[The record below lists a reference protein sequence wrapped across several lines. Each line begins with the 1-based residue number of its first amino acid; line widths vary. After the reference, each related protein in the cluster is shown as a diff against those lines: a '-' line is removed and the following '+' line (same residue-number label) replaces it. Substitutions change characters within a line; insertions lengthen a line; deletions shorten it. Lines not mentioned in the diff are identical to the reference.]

1 MSTIATTNI
10 KEPSSATNNI
20 TLTSGGDTT
29 ISGNATVTGTPT
41 FGGLTYPTADGTAS
55 QVLTTN
61 GSGTLSFASPLTYDT
76 AHTFDNTTN
85 EKTFT
90 GIPSTAKRI
99 TMMVQGVSAASNAA
113 AQMCVRVGTSAGLNT
128 STIYS
133 YSMSYGSFFQT
144 TTTGSY
150 FGLTHDNYN
159 AASNAYDGIIQV
171 VKLSTTENK
180 WVFSA
185 QLAVSGGYVNES
197 AGSID
202 LSSGVLDRIQL
213 LHGGAINYDGG
224 TVNIMYES

>member
-20 TLTSGGDTT
+20 TLTSGGATT
-29 ISGNATVTGTPT
+29 I
-41 FGGLTYPTADGTAS
+41 GGLTYPTADGTAS
-55 QVLTTN
+55 QVLKTD

-99 TMMVQGVSAASNAA
+99 TMMVQGVSAASDAVE
-113 AQMCVRVGTSAGLNT
+113 QILVRVGTSAGLNT
-128 STIYS
+128 SSIYS
-133 YSMSYGSFFQT
+133 WCVTYGSLSESAQT
-144 TTTGSY
+144 GTYWSLVHTNFTA
-150 FGLTHDNYN
+150 N
-159 AASNAYDGIIQV
+159 ANVFDGIIQV
-171 VKLSTTENK
+171 VKLGTTGNK

-185 QLAVSGGYVNES
+185 QLGQINGGQVNNS

-202 LSSGVLDRIQL
+202 LGSDVLDRIQL
-213 LHGGAINYDGG
+213 LHGSGINYDAG

>member
-29 ISGNATVTGTPT
+29 ISGNATVTGTLNN
-41 FGGLTYPTADGTAS
+41 LTYPTADGTAG
-55 QVLTTN
+55 QVLKTD

-99 TMMVQGVSAASNAA
+99 TMMVENVSAASGAST
-113 AQMCVRVGTSAGLNT
+113 QILVRVGTSAGLNT
-128 STIYS
+128 STIYNWNVS
-133 YSMSYGSFFQT
+133 YSSVAENNSADT
-144 TTTGSY
+144 NWRV
-150 FGLTHDNYN
+150 LH
-159 AASNAYDGIIQV
+159 SNFTDAVNVITGIIQI
-171 VKLSTTENK
+171 VKVGTTGNK
-180 WVFSA
+180 WVFFG
-185 QLAVSGGYVNES
+185 QLGVGPGGQNNNS

-202 LSSGVLDRIQL
+202 LGSGVLDRIQL
-213 LHGGAINYDGG
+213 LHGSAINYDGG

>member
-29 ISGNATVTGTPT
+29 ISGNATIS
-41 FGGLTYPTADGTAS
+41 GLTYPTADGTAN
-55 QVLTTN
+55 QVLKTN
-61 GSGTLSFASPLTYDT
+61 GSGTLSFASPFTYDT

-113 AQMCVRVGTSAGLNT
+113 EQILVRVGTSAGLTT
-128 STIYS
+128 SSIYS
-133 YSMSYGSFFQT
+133 WNVSYINLGEAAQTGTYWRLAHSNFSGSGNT
-144 TTTGSY
+144 
-150 FGLTHDNYN
+150 
-159 AASNAYDGIIQV
+159 YDGIIQV
-171 VKLSTTENK
+171 VKLGTTGNK

-185 QLAVSGGYVNES
+185 QLGMPVGGQINNS

-202 LSSGVLDRIQL
+202 LGSDVLDRIQL
-213 LHGGAINYDGG
+213 LHGSAINYDAG

>member
-29 ISGNATVTGTPT
+29 ISGNATIS
-41 FGGLTYPTADGTAS
+41 GLTYPTADGTAG
-55 QVLTTN
+55 QVLKTD
-61 GSGTLSFASPLTYDT
+61 GSGTLSFASPFTYGT

-99 TMMVQGVSAASNAA
+99 TMIIQGVSTASNATE
-113 AQMCVRVGTSAGLNT
+113 QILVRVGTSAGLTT
-128 STIYS
+128 SSIYTWTVS
-133 YSMSYGSFFQT
+133 YVNVSESAQT
-144 TTTGSY
+144 GTYWKLIHG
-150 FGLTHDNYN
+150 NYID
-159 AASNAYDGIIQV
+159 AANVFDGIIEL
-171 VKLSTTENK
+171 VKLGTTGNK

-185 QLAVSGGYVNES
+185 QLGMPNGGQINNS

-202 LSSGVLDRIQL
+202 LGSDVLDRIQL
-213 LHGGAINYDGG
+213 LHGSAINYDAG

>member
-20 TLTSGGDTT
+20 TLTNGGDTT
-29 ISGNATVTGTPT
+29 ISGNATISGTINN
-41 FGGLTYPTADGTAS
+41 LTYPTADGTAS

-99 TMMVQGVSAASNAA
+99 TMVVQGVSAASNAA
-113 AQMCVRVGTSAGLNT
+113 AQICVRVGTSAGLNT
-128 STIYS
+128 SGIYS
-133 YSMSYGSFFQT
+133 HSVSYGSFVET
-144 TTTGSY
+144 SATASY
-150 FGLTHDNYN
+150 FGLTHSNYT
-159 AASNAYDGIIQV
+159 AASNTYDGIIQI

>member
-29 ISGNATVTGTPT
+29 ISGNATISGI
-41 FGGLTYPTADGTAS
+41 TYPTADGTAS

-99 TMMVQGVSAASNAA
+99 TMVVQGVSAASNAA

-128 STIYS
+128 SSIYNWNVS
-133 YSMSYGSFFQT
+133 YINLGESAQT
-144 TTTGSY
+144 GTYWSLAHTNFTDSA
-150 FGLTHDNYN
+150 NV
-159 AASNAYDGIIQV
+159 YDGIIQV
-171 VKLSTTENK
+171 VKLGTTGNK

-185 QLAVSGGYVNES
+185 QLGMPIGGQIQNS

-202 LSSGVLDRIQL
+202 LGSGVLDRIQL
-213 LHGGAINYDGG
+213 LHGSAINYDAG